1 MDNKYAHE
9 KNDKNLPVFSYSKI
23 GSYKSCPKQY
33 KFCYIDKL
41 PRLDKDFT
49 IFGSYCHTV
58 LENFHK
64 FYLDPINEN
73 VPHIDAMQKAF
84 IDAKHE
90 WETKEIN
97 ENQLRI
103 TKDQLKEAFQ
113 IMKEYLVLLNKG
125 NNPKVISVE
134 KKIWLDIDSKFILL
148 GYIDRIQIDP
158 DGAIHI
164 ADYKTTKNPIYLK
177 DRSQLMLYSY
187 SLYCEDNSLSKIRS
201 SFILLKHKM
210 KSLVEEHSIEEII
223 KCKNKLVETFDTIQE
238 DKLFRATPSSFK
250 CKYCD
255 YNKFCDSGIKMLGG
269 CGKGSFGKCNW

>member
-9 KNDKNLPVFSYSKI
+9 KNDNNLPVFSYSKI
-23 GSYKSCPKQY
+23 GSYKACPKQY

-49 IFGSYCHTV
+49 VFGSFCHSA

-64 FYLDPINEN
+64 FYLEPANEN
-73 VPHIDAMQKAF
+73 VPYIDAMQKAF

-90 WETKEIN
+90 WESKEIN

-103 TKDQLKEAFQ
+103 TKPQLKEAFQ
-113 IMKEYLVLLNKG
+113 IMIEYLNLLNKG

-134 KKIWLDIDSKFILL
+134 KKIWLDVDNKFILL

-164 ADYKTTKNPIYLK
+164 ADYKTTKNPVYLK

-187 SLYCEDNSLSKIRS
+187 SLYCEDKSLSKIRS
-201 SFILLKHKM
+201 SFILLKHQM
-210 KSLVEEHSIEEII
+210 KSLVAEHSIDEII
-223 KCKNKLVETFDTIQE
+223 KCKDKLVETFDTIQE

-250 CKYCD
+250 CKFCD
-255 YNKFCDSGIKMLGG
+255 YSKYCAEGNKMLGG
-269 CGKGSFGKCNW
+269 CDKSSFGKCNW